1 MAERRELNL
10 SNYEK
15 MKINNNPLFKSRFG
29 FVDKRADAFCDT
41 DTPDYVQ
48 QECGTELGG
57 IPFVA
62 LFDSS
67 IVINEDSVGSTLES
81 ASFWTGNIAA
91 SPSNRFVILNTRG
104 SKAAGTPTEEEGF
117 GFVPTQRT
125 GDDKELTFEA
135 LGVMDNRDFWASV
148 NQKSSWQLVYGT
160 AGKDENG
167 NYNAFYAKN
176 VSVYADDTIEQSIKS
191 RIRYT
196 VSAKWSTAMV
206 PSLPFHFPASVIT
219 SLS

>member
-1 MAERRELNL
+1 
-10 SNYEK
+10 

-29 FVDKRADAFCDT
+29 FVEKRADLFCDT

-57 IPFVA
+57 ITFVA
-62 LFDSS
+62 IFDSS
-67 IVINEDSVGSTLES
+67 IAIDENHPELTLELP
-81 ASFWTGNIAA
+81 AFWTGNIAA

-104 SKAAGTPTEEEGF
+104 SKPAGTPTEEEGY

-125 GDDKELTFEA
+125 GDDKELSFEA
-135 LGVMDNRDFWASV
+135 LGVMDNRNFWASV
-148 NQKSSWQLVYGT
+148 NQKQSVQLVYGT
-160 AGKDENG
+160 AGTDEDG

-191 RIRYT
+191 RIRYA
-196 VSAKWSTAMV
+196 VLAKWSTAMI
-206 PSLPFHFPASVIT
+206 PSLPFHFPKSVIAT
-219 SLS
+219 LSA